1 MIDDWNQLEV
11 VKNIDEPLPK
21 KATPPAP
28 NGAYIGIR
36 GDWKRIEHL
45 EDGTVVSVSEKKNVV
60 TLLGRDELFKLLL
73 GFSAEAS
80 GSPIVAMGVGASAV
94 TGDSSDPNDVGSNL
108 QYELIADSTRQPI
121 YNSSAAALSTADIV
135 SDETTISSVTYY
147 RKVVVQS
154 TYGNSDPNN
163 GNVFKEYGLFTTL
176 TLPGTPTGSSG
187 VMFNRFEDPDPI
199 TKTASNAV
207 TVQVT
212 LRL

>member
-1 MIDDWNQLEV
+1 MTDDIKLGVEEPINQ
-11 VKNIDEPLPK
+11 PQQPQGF
-21 KATPPAP
+21 PPNA
-28 NGAYIGIR
+28 AYIGIR
-36 GDWKRIEHL
+36 GDWKRTEYDI
-45 EDGTVVSVSEKKNVV
+45 DGNITSVSEKKNVV

-73 GFSAEAS
+73 GFTDASS

-94 TGDSSDPNDVGSNL
+94 TGDSSDPNEVGNNL
-108 QYELIADSTRQPI
+108 QYELIGDSTRQPI
-121 YNSSAAALSTADIV
+121 YNSSAVALSTADIV

-147 RKVVVQS
+147 RKVVVQA
-154 TYGNSDPNN
+154 TYGTSDPNN

-176 TLPGTPTGSSG
+176 VLPGTPTGTSG